1 MTDAPPLPV
10 VVPWPLIREEAVGQF
25 KLFNLVHSVRRSPT
39 TGREHPFLRL
49 EAPDW
54 VNVVAITVERRLVLV
69 EQYRHGTN
77 SVTLEIPGGCVDPG
91 ESPAQAAVRELEEET
106 GYRPQELHEIGVVD
120 PNPAFLSNHCWTF
133 LALGCRADGISN
145 PDPTEE
151 IALRFAALPE
161 FSALIGEGTIR
172 HALVVAAHDHLLRVL
187 EQRPDWSAA
196 VTGGE

>member
-1 MTDAPPLPV
+1 MTDVPAVPGV
-10 VVPWPLIREEAVGQF
+10 TPWPLIRQETVGQF
-25 KLFNLVHSVRRSPT
+25 RLFNLVHSVRRSPT
-39 TGREHPFLRL
+39 TGAEHPFLRL

-54 VNVVAITVERRLVLV
+54 VNVVAITADRMLVLV

-91 ESPAQAAVRELEEET
+91 ETPAEAAVRELEEET
-106 GYRPQELHEIGVVD
+106 GFRPADLREIGVVD

-133 LALGCRADGISN
+133 LAIGCRADGVSN

-151 IALRFAALPE
+151 IALRFATLPE
-161 FSALIGEGTIR
+161 FSALIGDGTIR

-187 EQRPDWSAA
+187 DQRPEWSAA
-196 VTGGE
+196 LSGGE